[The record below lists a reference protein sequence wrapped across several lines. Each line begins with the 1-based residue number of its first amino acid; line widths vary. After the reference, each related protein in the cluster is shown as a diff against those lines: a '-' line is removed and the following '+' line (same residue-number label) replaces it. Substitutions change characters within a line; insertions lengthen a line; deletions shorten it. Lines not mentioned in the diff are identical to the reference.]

1 MSEKLDKIGA
11 DRDRAKEKRDLWDAR
26 YKELCQKYIQQ
37 ENTEIHEMVR
47 AQNLTPDYMELR
59 YHCPDCQDTGY
70 INGKKCR
77 CFKREEISLLYAQ
90 SNIKEMPYKNY
101 RC

>member
-47 AQNLTPDYMELR
+47 AQNLTPDQLAAVLKALQGGMFPSPAAMPVAGE
-59 YHCPDCQDTGY
+59 PDTLAGRDNNTS
-70 INGKKCR
+70 
-77 CFKREEISLLYAQ
+77 E
-90 SNIKEMPYKNY
+90 IKEDKEHEV
-101 RC
+101 

>member
-11 DRDRAKEKRDLWDAR
+11 DRDRAKEKRDQWDAR

-47 AQNLTPDYMELR
+47 AQNLTPDQLA
-59 YHCPDCQDTGY
+59 D
-70 INGKKCR
+70 ILKV
-77 CFKREEISLLYAQ
+77 LQ
-90 SNIKEMPYKNY
+90 SKPTLGTAALSGNDHITTENKEDEQHED
-101 RC
+101 

>member
-11 DRDRAKEKRDLWDAR
+11 DRDRAKEKRDQWDAR

-47 AQNLTPDYMELR
+47 ARNMTPDQLAEVLKALQGGMLPSPAVTPGAGASAVLAGRNNDITNKIEE
-59 YHCPDCQDTGY
+59 DEQD
-70 INGKKCR
+70 
-77 CFKREEISLLYAQ
+77 ED
-90 SNIKEMPYKNY
+90 
-101 RC
+101 

>member
-47 AQNLTPDYMELR
+47 AQNMTPDQLAEVLKALQNGMLPSPAMTPGAGA
-59 YHCPDCQDTGY
+59 PDGLAGRTINTTESKEEEQD
-70 INGKKCR
+70 
-77 CFKREEISLLYAQ
+77 ED
-90 SNIKEMPYKNY
+90 
-101 RC
+101 